1 MGQATKAR
9 ARRPAGRSRLAK
21 WLIAAAIIGA
31 VGYGV
36 SQMSNIAYRDA
47 EIKVIDF
54 SGLDA
59 TQKRSA
65 LEAANAA
72 RCTCGCGMTL
82 AQCVATDSTCP
93 IRAFEAATLRSAAMM
108 SGRRRS
114 SSDGSAK
121 VVMDGMTGMSEG
133 AASSAAYV
141 PGCAPIR
148 TSRRLSCASRMIA
161 S

>member
-36 SQMSNIAYRDA
+36 SQMSNIAYGDA

-93 IRAFEAATLRSAAMM
+93 IRDTNVEKIKTLVNDAA
-108 SGRRRS
+108 
-114 SSDGSAK
+114 
-121 VVMDGMTGMSEG
+121 
-133 AASSAAYV
+133 
-141 PGCAPIR
+141 R
-148 TSRRLSCASRMIA
+148 TKS
-161 S
+161 